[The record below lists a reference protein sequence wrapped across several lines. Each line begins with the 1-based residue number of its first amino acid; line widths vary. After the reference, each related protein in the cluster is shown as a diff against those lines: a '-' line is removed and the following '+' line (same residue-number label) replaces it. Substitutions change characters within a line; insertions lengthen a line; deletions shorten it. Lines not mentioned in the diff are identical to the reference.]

1 MRYFSLILAGTVHLK
16 LTLLALAEM
25 WLALLGFFALASAAP
40 TKQDTV
46 RFLFENYCK
55 FPVYIREAVGEHPG
69 PRPRERCAG
78 YGETQEK
85 ILPAGASFLGQIP
98 LLKDSCGH
106 SVKVARKPLG
116 PVYQYEFTWAR
127 ENDLMWY
134 NLSHEDGNPFTDVRR
149 SFSAHNDCPSL
160 LCEAGNDGRACD
172 YSVQTDCGRHG
183 AMQGSLCVMPK
194 MLQDMTDEERLE
206 YNEKHALKWED
217 LEATGN

>member
-1 MRYFSLILAGTVHLK
+1 MRYSTLILA
-16 LTLLALAEM
+16 
-25 WLALLGFFALASAAP
+25 ALLGFFALASAAP
-40 TKQDTV
+40 TKEDSV
-46 RFLFENYCK
+46 RFLFENYCN

-78 YGETQEK
+78 HGETQEK
-85 ILPAGASFLGQIP
+85 ILSAGGSFWGQIP

-106 SVKVARKPLG
+106 SVKVARKSRG

-134 NLSHEDGNPFTDVRR
+134 NLSHEDGNPFKDVRR
-149 SFSAHNDCPSL
+149 SFSAHNGCPSL
-160 LCEAGNDGRACD
+160 RCEAGNDGSACD

-194 MLQDMTDEERLE
+194 MLQQMTDEERLE
-206 YNEKHALKWED
+206 YNERHALRWED
-217 LEATGN
+217 LETTGN